1 MALPFVNIGI
11 VIALGAAFIAAGW
24 YFSARV
30 EDADDYI
37 VGSGRLGVAFG
48 ITSLL
53 AFWITGNT
61 MLAAPE
67 SAYTYGVLGALG
79 YGLLGG
85 SGVLLFGLL
94 SKRVHK
100 VIPHGKSVGDFYGT
114 RYDEK
119 NYYLFLALLIV
130 YVLGII
136 VTQGIGGGVLLEQIF
151 DIPYYLAVFLT
162 FATVIVYSY
171 YGGFNSVAGVA
182 YFQVLLI
189 LVVALVVPPLVYFNV
204 GFSNVYEGML
214 QSDPTTLNLTVPA
227 GLLFATA
234 GALMGIGEV
243 FMDNTFWQRAYAIRR
258 DVVMKTFMLSGI
270 GWILVPLAVA
280 SLAFVALAFGRQPEQ
295 INQVAPMIAQVYG
308 GAASGWLFLVA
319 VWSALCSTTAASIN
333 ALATLLMNDAIPRV
347 KEDVTEDELLQY
359 GKYLTIV
366 VGIAGFI
373 LSLPRI
379 LTMLQ
384 MLVFLGVINIAFV
397 FPIVAGLWWEKAN
410 SNVVFVAALTATVVG
425 YWAYFNIGS
434 LQGVVVSGWLS
445 FVITYGGSLV
455 WSSDFDWQRLQRVGQ
470 DITQTT
476 EEV

>member
-1 MALPFVNIGI
+1 MALPLVNIGL
-11 VIALGAAFIAAGW
+11 VLLLGAAFIAAGW
-24 YFSARV
+24 YFSSRV

-48 ITSLL
+48 MTSLL

-67 SAYTYGVLGALG
+67 SAYTYGIIGALG
-79 YGLLGG
+79 YGILGG

-119 NYYLFLALLIV
+119 NYYLFLALLII

-151 DIPYYLAVFLT
+151 QIPYYLSVFLT
-162 FATVIVYSY
+162 FLTVIIYSY

-189 LVVALVVPPLVYFNV
+189 LVVAIVVPPLVYFNV
-204 GFSNVYEGML
+204 GFANVYEGML
-214 QSDPTTLNLTVPA
+214 QNDPTKLDLTLPA

-234 GALMGIGEV
+234 GSLLGIGEV

-258 DVVMKTFMLSGI
+258 DIVVKTFALSGI
-270 GWILVPLAVA
+270 GWILVPLSVA
-280 SLAFVALAFGRQPEQ
+280 SLAFVALAFGRQPDQ
-295 INQVAPMIAQVYG
+295 VNQVAPLIAEVYG
-308 GAASGWLFLVA
+308 GAVSGWLFLVA

-333 ALATLLMNDAIPRV
+333 ALATLIMNDAIPRI
-347 KEDVTEDELLQY
+347 KDDVTQEELLQY
-359 GKYLTIV
+359 GKYLTVV
-366 VGIAGFI
+366 VGFAGFV

-384 MLVFLGVINIAFV
+384 MLIFLGVINIAFV
-397 FPIVAGLWWEKAN
+397 FPIIAGLWWEKAN
-410 SNVVFVAALTATVVG
+410 SNVVFAAALTATTIG

-434 LQGVVVSGWLS
+434 LQGIVVSGWIS
-445 FVITYGGSLV
+445 FVITYGGSKI
-455 WSSDFDWQRLQRVGQ
+455 WPGDFDWQRLQDVGQ
-470 DITQTT
+470 DITQT

>member
-1 MALPFVNIGI
+1 MAIPLVNVAI
-11 VIALGAAFIAAGW
+11 VILLGAGFIAAGW
-24 YFSARV
+24 LFSAQV
-30 EDADDYI
+30 EDADDFI
-37 VGSGRLGVAFG
+37 VGSGKLGVAFG
-48 ITSLL
+48 MTSLL

-67 SAYTYGVLGALG
+67 SAYSYGVLGALG
-79 YGLLGG
+79 YGLVGG

-119 NYYLFLALLIV
+119 NYYLFLALLVV

-136 VTQGIGGGVLLEQIF
+136 VTQGIGGGVLLEALF
-151 DIPYYLAVFLT
+151 DIPYYLAVALT
-162 FATVIVYSY
+162 FGTVIVYSY
-171 YGGFNSVAGVA
+171 FGGFKSVAGVA

-189 LVVALVVPPLVYFNV
+189 LVVALVVPPLVYLNV
-204 GFSNVYEGML
+204 GFGPVYEGMMENASSKL
-214 QSDPTTLNLTVPA
+214 SLTLPA

-258 DVVMKTFMLSGI
+258 DVVVKTFMLSGI

-280 SLAFVALAFGRQPEQ
+280 SLAFVAVAFGRTPEQ
-295 INQVAPMIAQVYG
+295 INQVAPLIAQVYG
-308 GAASGWLFLVA
+308 GQAAGWLFLVA

-333 ALATLLMNDAIPRV
+333 ALATLIMNDAIPRV
-347 KEDVTEDELLQY
+347 KDDVTEDELMQY
-359 GKYLTIV
+359 GKYLTIA
-366 VGIAGFI
+366 VGLVGFV

-397 FPIVAGLWWEKAN
+397 FPIVAGLWWAKTN
-410 SNVVFVAALTATVVG
+410 SNVVFAAALVAITVG
-425 YWAYFNIGS
+425 YYAYFTIGS
-434 LQGVVVSGWLS
+434 LQAIVVSGWLS
-445 FVITYGGSLV
+445 FVITYGGSLI
-455 WSSDFDWQRLQRVGQ
+455 WPSRFDWQRLQRVGQ
-470 DITQTT
+470 DVTQAG
-476 EEV
+476 EA